1 MDWPRGGA
9 AFVEF
14 ARLVL
19 GLQGTPGLRRPWVW
33 GRLARRMNR
42 WRSSLADPRVRWAIA
57 ALGLAG
63 LVTVL
68 AAWRAGVD
76 LEFLSGLWKTCERFL
91 RTYPWCLFAGLVVLP
106 ALPVPT
112 SALLLL
118 AGTVWRSQPA
128 AACGISLLAMSLNMS
143 WTYWVAA
150 RPGRGLVEKLLASS
164 ALRIPDVTPG
174 NHLRMILLLR
184 LTPGVPL
191 FLQNYVL
198 GFFQVP
204 FRLYLP
210 LSIGCSGMMASGIV
224 LSGAGI
230 ADGNLTPALT
240 GLGLIVAAVVVVRAL
255 RQRLARKP
263 AA

>member
-1 MDWPRGGA
+1 MNLRPSGYEPDELPGCSIPRLDGVRLAARGGNISVRATRAQAKSEKSARFRRALVDWPRGGA

-76 LEFLSGLWKTCERFL
+76 LEFLSVLWKTCENFL
-91 RTYPWCLFAGLVVLP
+91 RAYPWCLFAGLVVLP

-164 ALRIPDVTPG
+164 ALRTQS
-174 NHLRMILLLR
+174 
-184 LTPGVPL
+184 T
-191 FLQNYVL
+191 
-198 GFFQVP
+198 
-204 FRLYLP
+204 
-210 LSIGCSGMMASGIV
+210 A
-224 LSGAGI
+224 
-230 ADGNLTPALT
+230 
-240 GLGLIVAAVVVVRAL
+240 
-255 RQRLARKP
+255 
-263 AA
+263 

>member
-1 MDWPRGGA
+1 M
-9 AFVEF
+9 
-14 ARLVL
+14 
-19 GLQGTPGLRRPWVW
+19 Q
-33 GRLARRMNR
+33 MNR
-42 WRSSLADPRVRWAIA
+42 LRSAFTNPRMRWGIAVLSLSG
-57 ALGLAG
+57 LGAG
-63 LVTVL
+63 FW
-68 AAWRAGVD
+68 AWRAGVD
-76 LEFLSGLWKTCERFL
+76 LHSLRVLWTTCESFL
-91 RTYPWCLFAGLVVLP
+91 RAYPWCLFAGLVVLP

-174 NHLRMILLLR
+174 NHLRLILLLR

-210 LSIGCSGMMASGIV
+210 LSIGCSGLMASGIV

-230 ADGNLTPALT
+230 ADGNLKPALG

-255 RQRLARKP
+255 RQHLARKP